1 MKQDTILTKVI
12 VGLMLA
18 VLVSYMVLSGMKTMS
33 NPYKLVVAY
42 NDIVEDSVTLPAWAF
57 RQEERLNSANGLISY
72 RIDEGEKAA
81 AGQVVAI
88 SYSNQEALAQQQRVR
103 TVNSQYAQLQ
113 YAMSNDAPSG
123 KSLDSQILSS
133 VVKLQSAA
141 SQGDYTQLV
150 SQADMHKKLILRR
163 EYLTSDAAAAELG
176 KTSLTLGQEISNM
189 QDNSRK
195 DAQTIYAPQSGVFS
209 SYVDGYETVYK
220 PELLEEISP
229 EQFRTLVAQAPQSN
243 DGSVGKVVTDSEWY
257 LALVVKEDKLPLF
270 QKQKS
275 VSMRSTSM
283 PESVPMNI
291 INVGYVQ
298 DGEAV
303 VVLSSRSHLP
313 EVMDLRDQAVSIIFR
328 SEQGIRLPK
337 TALRV
342 QEDGSAGVYTVAGYR
357 AEFKPVTVVAEDKS
371 DYIVKA
377 NPKDTNDKR
386 ILRSGDE
393 VVISTSE
400 LYEGKVVR

>member
-12 VGLMLA
+12 VGLLLA
-18 VLVSYMVLSGMKTMS
+18 VIVAYMVLSGMKTMA
-33 NPYKLVVAY
+33 NPYQLVVAY
-42 NDIVEDSVTLPAWAF
+42 SDVVEDSISLPSWAF
-57 RQEERLNSANGLISY
+57 RQEQRLDATNGLISY
-72 RIDEGEKAA
+72 RVDEGEKAA
-81 AGQVVAI
+81 AGQLVAI
-88 SYSNQEALAQQQRVR
+88 SYRSQEALAQQQRIR
-103 TVNSQYAQLQ
+103 TVNSQYSQLQ
-113 YAMSNDAPSG
+113 YALSNDAASG
-123 KSLDSQILSS
+123 KSLESQILTSI
-133 VVKLQSAA
+133 VKLQSSAA
-141 SQGDYTQLV
+141 KGDYTQLV
-150 SQADMHKKLILRR
+150 QQADMQKKLILRR
-163 EYLTSDAAAAELG
+163 EYLMSDSAASDLG
-176 KTSLTLGQEISNM
+176 NASLSLGQELSKLQEFN
-189 QDNSRK
+189 RK

-209 SYVDGYETVYK
+209 SLVDGYESICR
-220 PELLEEISP
+220 PELLGEISP
-229 EQFRTLVAQAPQSN
+229 KDFQTLVSQAPHSN
-243 DGSVGKVVTDSEWY
+243 DGSVGKVVTGSEWY
-257 LALVVKEDKLPLF
+257 LAMLVKEADIPLF

-275 VSMRSTSM
+275 VSIRSTSM
-283 PESVPMNI
+283 TDSVPMSI
-291 INVGYVQ
+291 ANVGYVK

-303 VVLSSRSHLP
+303 VVLSSRSNLP
-313 EVMDLRDQAVSIIFR
+313 DVLNLRDQSVSVIFR

-377 NPKDTNDKR
+377 NPKDNDDKR